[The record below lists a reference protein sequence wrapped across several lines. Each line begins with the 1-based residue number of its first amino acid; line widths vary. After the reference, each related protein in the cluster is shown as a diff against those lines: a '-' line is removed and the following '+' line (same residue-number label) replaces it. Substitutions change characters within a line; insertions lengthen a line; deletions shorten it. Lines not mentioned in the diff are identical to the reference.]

1 MADDVSVVS
10 GDVVRQEHSEL
21 LNKIAELQQTN
32 WMLEEKVRCF
42 STFFSL
48 SGDRAMTSLYLRP
61 RYQSVPFTL
70 KTV

>member
-32 WMLEEKVRCF
+32 WMLEEKVRIL
-42 STFFSL
+42 FSL
-48 SGDRAMTSLYLRP
+48 
-61 RYQSVPFTL
+61 PFSPFQV
-70 KTV
+70 TVQ

>member
-32 WMLEEKVRCF
+32 WMLEEKVRSF
-42 STFFSL
+42 PTFFSL
-48 SGDRAMTSLYLRP
+48 SGECNDVTIFPSEISVRA
-61 RYQSVPFTL
+61 FHI
-70 KTV
+70 